1 MNGLHLGFSSLQEIS
16 ACERTT
22 CLLDQASITE
32 VSKMNEMPIVS
43 VSVVARVLAH
53 RRDEHPIG
61 KLYFSNRER
70 IKQASHGQRS
80 VVSGRSSMVTCHS
93 SLVTAPRDHR
103 VVELRHEPAFV
114 WSGIVSERF
123 RLFDQDLFR
132 VAAQHFHCFFD

>member
-1 MNGLHLGFSSLQEIS
+1 M
-16 ACERTT
+16 
-22 CLLDQASITE
+22 LDQASITE

-80 VVSGRSSMVTCHS
+80 VVSGRNSMVTCHS

-103 VVELRHEPAFV
+103 IVELGHERALI
-114 WSGIVSERF
+114 WSGVISERL
-123 RLFDQDLFR
+123 RLLDDDLVR
-132 VAAQHFHCFFD
+132 IGSQ